1 MKVFTLFVLTI
12 FMAKG
17 CSQEAKN
24 DIANAKIVYTANTRG
39 FYQKITIQNQE
50 ISVSRERDSSDK
62 GVTSKISDA
71 DWKELVG
78 YFEKMELDSL
88 STYKDPTQKRV
99 YDGAAIA
106 ELIVNY
112 QEKEYQTKNFDHGYP
127 PIEIEKF
134 VNKLVSLVK
143 EE

>member
-1 MKVFTLFVLTI
+1 MKVFTLLVLTI

-17 CSQEAKN
+17 CSQETKN
-24 DIANAKIVYTANTRG
+24 DITNAKIVYTANTRG

-50 ISVSRERDSSDK
+50 ISVSSERDSADK
-62 GVTSKISDA
+62 GITSKISDA
-71 DWKELVG
+71 DWKALVG
-78 YFEKMELDSL
+78 YFEKIELDSL

-106 ELIVNY
+106 ELIINY
-112 QEKEYQTKNFDHGYP
+112 KEKEYQTKNFDHGYP
-127 PIEIEKF
+127 PVEIEKF

>member
-1 MKVFTLFVLTI
+1 MKVFTLLVLTI

-17 CSQEAKN
+17 CSQETKN

-50 ISVSRERDSSDK
+50 ISVSKERDSSDK

-71 DWKELVG
+71 DCKELVG
-78 YFEKMELDSL
+78 YFEKIELDSL

-106 ELIVNY
+106 ELIINY

-127 PIEIEKF
+127 PVEIEKF

>member
-1 MKVFTLFVLTI
+1 MKVFTLLVLTI

-50 ISVSRERDSSDK
+50 ISVSSERESADR

-78 YFEKMELDSL
+78 YFEKIELDSL

-106 ELIVNY
+106 ELIINY
-112 QEKEYQTKNFDHGYP
+112 KEKEYQTKNFDHGYP
-127 PIEIEKF
+127 PVEIEKF

>member
-1 MKVFTLFVLTI
+1 MKVFTIFVLTI

-24 DIANAKIVYTANTRG
+24 DIANTKIVYTANTRG
-39 FYQKITIQNQE
+39 FYQKLTVQNQE
-50 ISVSRERDSSDK
+50 ISVSRERDLSDK

-78 YFEKMELDSL
+78 YFEKIKLDNL

-106 ELIVNY
+106 KLIINY

-127 PIEIEKF
+127 PVEIEKF

>member
-1 MKVFTLFVLTI
+1 MKVFTLLVLTI

-50 ISVSRERDSSDK
+50 ISVSSERDSSDK

-78 YFEKMELDSL
+78 YFEKIQLDSL

-106 ELIVNY
+106 ELIINY
-112 QEKEYQTKNFDHGYP
+112 KEKEYQTKNFDHGYP
-127 PIEIEKF
+127 PVEIEKF

>member
-1 MKVFTLFVLTI
+1 MKVFTLLVLTI

-50 ISVSRERDSSDK
+50 ISVSRERDSADK

-78 YFEKMELDSL
+78 YFEKIELDSL

-106 ELIVNY
+106 ELIINY

-127 PIEIEKF
+127 PVEIEKF

>member
-24 DIANAKIVYTANTRG
+24 DIANVKIVYTANTRG

-50 ISVSRERDSSDK
+50 ISVSRERDSADK
-62 GVTSKISDA
+62 GVTTKISEA
-71 DWKELVG
+71 DWKKMVA
-78 YFEKMELDSL
+78 YFEKIELDSL
-88 STYKDPTQKRV
+88 SSYKDPTQKRV

-106 ELIVNY
+106 ELKVKY
-112 QEKEYQTKNFDHGYP
+112 QEKEYKTKNFDHGYP

>member
-1 MKVFTLFVLTI
+1 MKVFTLLVLTI

-78 YFEKMELDSL
+78 YFEKIELDSL

-106 ELIVNY
+106 ELIINY

-127 PIEIEKF
+127 PVEIEKF

>member
-1 MKVFTLFVLTI
+1 MKVFTLLVLTI

-17 CSQEAKN
+17 CSQETKN

-50 ISVSRERDSSDK
+50 ISVSSERDSADK
-62 GVTSKISDA
+62 GATSKISDA

-78 YFEKMELDSL
+78 YFEKIELDSL

-106 ELIVNY
+106 ELIINY

-127 PIEIEKF
+127 PVEIEKF

>member
-1 MKVFTLFVLTI
+1 
-12 FMAKG
+12 MAKG
-17 CSQEAKN
+17 CSQETKN

-50 ISVSRERDSSDK
+50 ISVSKERDSSDK

-78 YFEKMELDSL
+78 YFEKIELDSL

-106 ELIVNY
+106 ELIINY

-127 PIEIEKF
+127 PVEIEKF

>member
-1 MKVFTLFVLTI
+1 
-12 FMAKG
+12 MAKG

-24 DIANAKIVYTANTRG
+24 DIANVKIVYTANTRG

-50 ISVSRERDSSDK
+50 ISVSRERDSADK
-62 GVTSKISDA
+62 GVTTKISEA
-71 DWKELVG
+71 DWKKMVA
-78 YFEKMELDSL
+78 YFEKIELDSL
-88 STYKDPTQKRV
+88 SSYKDPTQKRV

-106 ELIVNY
+106 ELKVKY
-112 QEKEYQTKNFDHGYP
+112 QEKEYKTKNFDHGYP

>member
-1 MKVFTLFVLTI
+1 
-12 FMAKG
+12 MAKG

-50 ISVSRERDSSDK
+50 ISVSSERDSADK
-62 GVTSKISDA
+62 GATSKISDA

-78 YFEKMELDSL
+78 YFEKIELDSL

-106 ELIVNY
+106 ELIINY

-127 PIEIEKF
+127 PVEIEKF

>member
-1 MKVFTLFVLTI
+1 MKVFTLLVLTI

-71 DWKELVG
+71 DWKELVE
-78 YFEKMELDSL
+78 YFEKIELDSL

-106 ELIVNY
+106 ELIINY
-112 QEKEYQTKNFDHGYP
+112 KEKEYQTKNFDHGYP
-127 PIEIEKF
+127 PVEIEKF

>member
-1 MKVFTLFVLTI
+1 MKVFTLLVLTI
-12 FMAKG
+12 FMVKG
-17 CSQEAKN
+17 CSQETKN

-50 ISVSRERDSSDK
+50 ISVSSERDSADK
-62 GVTSKISDA
+62 GATSKISDA

-78 YFEKMELDSL
+78 YFEKIELDSL

-106 ELIVNY
+106 ELIINY
-112 QEKEYQTKNFDHGYP
+112 KEKEYQTKNFDHGYP

>member
-17 CSQEAKN
+17 CSQGAKN

-78 YFEKMELDSL
+78 YFEKIELDSL

-106 ELIVNY
+106 ELIINY

>member
-1 MKVFTLFVLTI
+1 MKVFTLLVLTI

-24 DIANAKIVYTANTRG
+24 HIANAKIVYTANTRG

-50 ISVSRERDSSDK
+50 ISVSSERDSSDK

-78 YFEKMELDSL
+78 YFEKIELDSL

-106 ELIVNY
+106 ELIINY

-127 PIEIEKF
+127 PVEIEKF

>member
-1 MKVFTLFVLTI
+1 
-12 FMAKG
+12 MAKG

-71 DWKELVG
+71 HWKELVG
-78 YFEKMELDSL
+78 YFEKIELDSL

>member
-1 MKVFTLFVLTI
+1 MKVFTVVVFTI

-17 CSQEAKN
+17 CSQEVKN
-24 DIANAKIVYTANTRG
+24 DIAKAKIVYTANTRG

-50 ISVSRERDSSDK
+50 ISISRERDSDDK
-62 GVTSKISDA
+62 GVTSKISEA
-71 DWKELVG
+71 DWNEIVR
-78 YFEKMELDSL
+78 YFEKIELDSL
-88 STYKDPTQKRV
+88 SSYKDPTQKRV

-106 ELIVNY
+106 KLIINY
-112 QEKEYQTKNFDHGYP
+112 KEKEYQTKNFDHSYP
-127 PIEIEKF
+127 PFEIEKF

>member
-1 MKVFTLFVLTI
+1 MKVFTLLVLTI

-50 ISVSRERDSSDK
+50 ISVSSERDSADK

-78 YFEKMELDSL
+78 YFEKIELDSL

-106 ELIVNY
+106 ELIINY

-127 PIEIEKF
+127 PVEIEKF

>member
-1 MKVFTLFVLTI
+1 MKVITLLVLTI

-50 ISVSRERDSSDK
+50 ISVSSERDSADK
-62 GVTSKISDA
+62 GATSKISDA

-78 YFEKMELDSL
+78 YFEKIELDSL

-106 ELIVNY
+106 ELIINY
-112 QEKEYQTKNFDHGYP
+112 KEKEYQTKNFDHGYP

>member
-1 MKVFTLFVLTI
+1 MKVFTLLVLTI

-50 ISVSRERDSSDK
+50 ISVSKERDSADK

-78 YFEKMELDSL
+78 YFEKIELDSL

-106 ELIVNY
+106 ELIINY
-112 QEKEYQTKNFDHGYP
+112 KEKEYQTKNFDHGYP
-127 PIEIEKF
+127 PVEIEKF

>member
-1 MKVFTLFVLTI
+1 MVALHP
-12 FMAKG
+12 
-17 CSQEAKN
+17 QHRNE
-24 DIANAKIVYTANTRG
+24 DH
-39 FYQKITIQNQE
+39 NQE

-62 GVTSKISDA
+62 GATSKISDA
-71 DWKELVG
+71 DWNELIG
-78 YFEKMELDSL
+78 YFEKIELDSL

-106 ELIVNY
+106 ELIINY
-112 QEKEYQTKNFDHGYP
+112 KEKEYQTKNFDHGYP

>member
-1 MKVFTLFVLTI
+1 MKVFTLLVLTI

-50 ISVSRERDSSDK
+50 ISVSRERDSADK
-62 GVTSKISDA
+62 GATSKISDA
-71 DWKELVG
+71 DWKALVG
-78 YFEKMELDSL
+78 YFEKIQLDSL

-106 ELIVNY
+106 DLIINY
-112 QEKEYQTKNFDHGYP
+112 KEKEYQTKNFDHGYP

>member
-1 MKVFTLFVLTI
+1 MKVFTLLVLTI

-50 ISVSRERDSSDK
+50 ISVSSERDSADK

-78 YFEKMELDSL
+78 YFEKIELDSL

-106 ELIVNY
+106 ELIINY
-112 QEKEYQTKNFDHGYP
+112 KEKEYQTKNFDHGYP
-127 PIEIEKF
+127 PVEIEKF

>member
-1 MKVFTLFVLTI
+1 MKVFTLLVLTI

-50 ISVSRERDSSDK
+50 ISVSKERDSSDK

-78 YFEKMELDSL
+78 YFEKIELDSL

-106 ELIVNY
+106 ELIINY

-127 PIEIEKF
+127 PVEIEKF

>member
-1 MKVFTLFVLTI
+1 MKVFTLLVLTI

-50 ISVSRERDSSDK
+50 ISVSSERDSADK
-62 GVTSKISDA
+62 GATSKISDA

-78 YFEKMELDSL
+78 YFEKIELDSL

-106 ELIVNY
+106 ELIINY

-127 PIEIEKF
+127 PVEIEKF
-134 VNKLVSLVK
+134 INKLVSLVK

>member
-1 MKVFTLFVLTI
+1 MKVFTILVLTI

-24 DIANAKIVYTANTRG
+24 DIANTKIVYTANTRG
-39 FYQKITIQNQE
+39 FYQKLTVQDQE
-50 ISVSRERDSSDK
+50 ISVSRERDLSDK
-62 GVTSKISDA
+62 GFTSKISDA
-71 DWKELVG
+71 DWKDLVG
-78 YFEKMELDSL
+78 YFEKIKLDSL

-106 ELIVNY
+106 KLIINY

-127 PIEIEKF
+127 PVEIEKF

>member
-1 MKVFTLFVLTI
+1 MKVFTILVLTI

-24 DIANAKIVYTANTRG
+24 DIANTKIVYTANTRG
-39 FYQKITIQNQE
+39 FYQKLTVQDQE
-50 ISVSRERDSSDK
+50 ISVSRERDLSDK
-62 GVTSKISDA
+62 GFTSKISDA

-78 YFEKMELDSL
+78 YFEKIKLDSL

-106 ELIVNY
+106 KLIINY

-127 PIEIEKF
+127 PVEIEKF

>member
-1 MKVFTLFVLTI
+1 MKVFTLLVLTI

-50 ISVSRERDSSDK
+50 ISISKERDSSDK
-62 GVTSKISDA
+62 GATSKISDA

-78 YFEKMELDSL
+78 YFEKIELDSL

-106 ELIVNY
+106 ELIINY
-112 QEKEYQTKNFDHGYP
+112 KEKEYQTKNFDHGYP
-127 PIEIEKF
+127 PVEIEKF

>member
-1 MKVFTLFVLTI
+1 MKVFTILVLTI

-24 DIANAKIVYTANTRG
+24 DIANTKIVYTANTRG
-39 FYQKITIQNQE
+39 FYQKLTVQNQE
-50 ISVSRERDSSDK
+50 ISVSRERDLSDK

-78 YFEKMELDSL
+78 YFEKIKLDSL

-106 ELIVNY
+106 KLIINY

-127 PIEIEKF
+127 PVEIEKF

>member
-1 MKVFTLFVLTI
+1 MKVFTILVLTI
-12 FMAKG
+12 FMTKG

-24 DIANAKIVYTANTRG
+24 DIANTKIVYTANTRG
-39 FYQKITIQNQE
+39 FYQKLTVQNQE
-50 ISVSRERDSSDK
+50 ISVSRERDLSDK

-78 YFEKMELDSL
+78 YFEKIKLDSL

-106 ELIVNY
+106 KLIINY

-127 PIEIEKF
+127 PVEIEKF

>member
-1 MKVFTLFVLTI
+1 MKVFTLLVLTI

-50 ISVSRERDSSDK
+50 ISVSRERDSADK

-78 YFEKMELDSL
+78 YFEKIELDSL

-106 ELIVNY
+106 ELIINY
-112 QEKEYQTKNFDHGYP
+112 KEKEYQTKNFDHGYP
-127 PIEIEKF
+127 PVEIEKF

>member
-1 MKVFTLFVLTI
+1 
-12 FMAKG
+12 MAKG

-50 ISVSRERDSSDK
+50 ISVSSERDSADK

-78 YFEKMELDSL
+78 YFEKIELDSL

-106 ELIVNY
+106 ELIINY
-112 QEKEYQTKNFDHGYP
+112 KEKEYQTKNFDHGYP
-127 PIEIEKF
+127 PVEIEKF

>member
-1 MKVFTLFVLTI
+1 MKVFTLLVLTI

-78 YFEKMELDSL
+78 YFEKIELDSL

-106 ELIVNY
+106 ELIINY
-112 QEKEYQTKNFDHGYP
+112 KEKEYQTKNFDHGYP
-127 PIEIEKF
+127 PVEIEKF

>member
-1 MKVFTLFVLTI
+1 
-12 FMAKG
+12 MAKG
-17 CSQEAKN
+17 CSQETKN
-24 DIANAKIVYTANTRG
+24 DITNAKIVYTANTRG

-50 ISVSRERDSSDK
+50 ISVSSERDSADK
-62 GVTSKISDA
+62 GITSKISDA
-71 DWKELVG
+71 DWKALVG
-78 YFEKMELDSL
+78 YFEKIELDSL

-106 ELIVNY
+106 ELIINY
-112 QEKEYQTKNFDHGYP
+112 KEKEYQTKNFDHGYP
-127 PIEIEKF
+127 PVEIEKF

>member
-1 MKVFTLFVLTI
+1 MKVFTILVLTI

-24 DIANAKIVYTANTRG
+24 DIANTKIVYTANTRG
-39 FYQKITIQNQE
+39 FYQKLTVQDQE
-50 ISVSRERDSSDK
+50 ISVSRERDLSDK

-78 YFEKMELDSL
+78 YFKKIKLDSL

-106 ELIVNY
+106 KLIINY

-127 PIEIEKF
+127 PVEIEKF

>member
-1 MKVFTLFVLTI
+1 MKVFTLLVLTI

-50 ISVSRERDSSDK
+50 ISVSSERDSSDK

-78 YFEKMELDSL
+78 YFEKIELDSL

-106 ELIVNY
+106 ELIINY
-112 QEKEYQTKNFDHGYP
+112 KEKEYQTKNFDHGYP
-127 PIEIEKF
+127 PVEIEKF

>member
-1 MKVFTLFVLTI
+1 MKVFTLLVLTI

-50 ISVSRERDSSDK
+50 ISVSSERDSADK
-62 GVTSKISDA
+62 GATSKISDA

-78 YFEKMELDSL
+78 YFEKIELDSL

-106 ELIVNY
+106 ELIINY